1 MLENKQFKRLDISGT
16 SEYFYNIHYFLTIDV
31 ISINLSFS
39 VKLFF
44 LGTLNHLV
52 FCPGLKVYKLPA
64 VLLASMMG
72 DLPPLSLI
80 LTLPSWACQLRKS
93 RL

>member
-1 MLENKQFKRLDISGT
+1 M
-16 SEYFYNIHYFLTIDV
+16 

-52 FCPGLKVYKLPA
+52 SCPGLKVYKTACLHLISQYDGRFTSVIPNSHPA
-64 VLLASMMG
+64 KLG
-72 DLPPLSLI
+72 LSAEEI
-80 LTLPSWACQLRKS
+80 KALTCSVT
-93 RL
+93 